1 MLGSM
6 QSAPF
11 ADRRAAGRELGLRLD
26 SLHLR
31 GPQVIGLPRGGVVVA
46 VEVARVLRADLDIL
60 VVRKIGHPGR
70 PEVGVG
76 ALAENGEPV
85 YDTVAMARALL
96 APEDMVDVVKAA
108 RAECRRQA
116 KAYREERPAADVAGR
131 TVVLVD
137 DGIATGVTARAAL
150 RSLRARGPARLIL
163 ATPVASRTA
172 LDRLRTET
180 DEEVALLVPQ
190 RFGAVSR
197 WYTSYDQTPDE
208 VVVQL
213 LGS

>member
-6 QSAPF
+6 HSAPF
-11 ADRRAAGRELGLRLD
+11 ADRKAAGRELGLRLD

-46 VEVARVLRADLDIL
+46 VEVAHVLRADLDVL

-70 PEVGVG
+70 PELGVG
-76 ALAENGEPV
+76 AIAEDGEPV
-85 YDTVAMARALL
+85 FDAVAMARALL
-96 APEDMVDVVKAA
+96 APEDMTDVVASA

-116 KAYREERPAADVAGR
+116 ETYRGRRPAPDVTGR

-150 RSLRARGPARLIL
+150 RSLRARSPARLVL
-163 ATPVASRTA
+163 AVPVASGTA
-172 LDRLRTET
+172 LDRLRADA
-180 DEEVALLVPQ
+180 DEVVALMVPA

-197 WYTSYDQTPDE
+197 WYTRFDQTPDE

-213 LGS
+213 LAS